1 MPRLDGCQGCH
12 LTEPHPVLHPLTP
25 ASNAAAQNKVRWT
38 LWVWWSKHL
47 KVQPCPCF
55 TVTDIR
61 DVVFCS
67 PFNLLHVC
75 FWKTNRAHTSDQP
88 WQQQMPVSSVTF
100 AVLWL
105 LCISPSRCLGAYNS
119 PITSSS
125 VMYSQR
131 SVCVDLQASL
141 PPSHTHTHTAP
152 ACSWHRSPITSC
164 FPNY

>member
-1 MPRLDGCQGCH
+1 M
-12 LTEPHPVLHPLTP
+12 
-25 ASNAAAQNKVRWT
+25 
-38 LWVWWSKHL
+38 LWVWWSNRL
-47 KVQPCPCF
+47 KVQSCRCF

-100 AVLWL
+100 TVLWL

-141 PPSHTHTHTAP
+141 PPSRAHTHSPSLLLAP
-152 ACSWHRSPITSC
+152 KPDYILFPKLLKVSEALCLCFYMVLLMAVSPPTPRLGLWVCMLMS
-164 FPNY
+164 N